1 VINSNERGHGG
12 AMSSVPVRS
21 VRGATDETRP
31 AESCETTERLHVT
44 LPPTGPDRAFLG
56 PRRDLAALVRAEID
70 FVWRSLR
77 GTGLSPADADDATQ
91 QVFLVASNRLGEL
104 VPGKERS
111 FLYGTA
117 LRVAR
122 NVRRGLSRRRE
133 APAELDE
140 LETIAESPGT
150 EELVEKRRA
159 RALLGRLLAEL
170 PEELARVLWLAEV
183 EQLTL
188 AAIAELE
195 DIPQGTAA
203 SRLRRA
209 REAFRKLLERHR
221 RENPYHGAQR

>member
-1 VINSNERGHGG
+1 
-12 AMSSVPVRS
+12 
-21 VRGATDETRP
+21 
-31 AESCETTERLHVT
+31 
-44 LPPTGPDRAFLG
+44 
-56 PRRDLAALVRAEID
+56 VRAEID

-117 LRVAR
+117 LRIAR

-133 APAELDE
+133 APGEPDETLAELPGPDE
-140 LETIAESPGT
+140 V
-150 EELVEKRRA
+150 VEGRRA
-159 RALLGRLLAEL
+159 RVLLERLLAEL

-188 AAIAELE
+188 VAIAELE
-195 DIPQGTAA
+195 SIPPGTAA

-221 RENPYHGAQR
+221 RENPFHGDQR

>member
-1 VINSNERGHGG
+1 
-12 AMSSVPVRS
+12 MSSVPARS
-21 VRGATDETRP
+21 VRGAADEETP
-31 AESCETTERLHVT
+31 GESAETTEKPHVT
-44 LPPTGPDRAFLG
+44 PPPTGDDRAPLG
-56 PRRDLAALVRAEID
+56 PSRDLAALVRAEID

-77 GTGLSPADADDATQ
+77 GTGLSRADADDATQ
-91 QVFLVASNRLGEL
+91 QVFLVASNRIGEL

-117 LRVAR
+117 LRIAR

-140 LETIAESPGT
+140 TLAEQPGT
-150 EELVEKRRA
+150 EELVEARRA
-159 RALLGRLLAEL
+159 RALLEHLLGEL

-188 AAIAELE
+188 VAIAELE
-195 DIPQGTAA
+195 AIPQGTAA

-221 RENPYHGAQR
+221 RENPFHGAQR

>member
-1 VINSNERGHGG
+1 
-12 AMSSVPVRS
+12 MSSVPARS
-21 VRGATDETRP
+21 VPGSDRELPSDGTTADTPHVVVPLTGTDRP
-31 AESCETTERLHVT
+31 A
-44 LPPTGPDRAFLG
+44 LG

-91 QVFLVASNRLGEL
+91 QVFLVASNRLGQL

-117 LRVAR
+117 LRIAR

-140 LETIAESPGT
+140 TLADQPGT
-150 EELVEKRRA
+150 EELVEERRA
-159 RALLGRLLAEL
+159 RVLLERLLAEL

-188 AAIAELE
+188 VAIAELE
-195 DIPQGTAA
+195 AIPQGTAA

-209 REAFRKLLERHR
+209 RDAFRKLLERHR
-221 RENPYHGAQR
+221 RENTFSGAKR

>member
-1 VINSNERGHGG
+1 
-12 AMSSVPVRS
+12 M
-21 VRGATDETRP
+21 
-31 AESCETTERLHVT
+31 
-44 LPPTGPDRAFLG
+44 
-56 PRRDLAALVRAEID
+56 RAEID
-70 FVWRSLR
+70 FVWRALR
-77 GTGLSPADADDATQ
+77 GRGLSPTDADDATQ

-117 LRVAR
+117 LRIAN

-133 APAELDE
+133 AAADLDATLAEQPD
-140 LETIAESPGT
+140 T
-150 EELVEKRRA
+150 EELVEGRRA
-159 RALLGRLLAEL
+159 RALLDRLLAEL

-195 DIPQGTAA
+195 SIPQGTAA

-209 REAFRKLLERHR
+209 REAFRRLLERHR
-221 RENPYHGAQR
+221 RENPFHGAQR

>member
-1 VINSNERGHGG
+1 
-12 AMSSVPVRS
+12 MSPVPARS
-21 VRGATDETRP
+21 VRGADEEV
-31 AESCETTERLHVT
+31 ASESSETTEKPYVIA
-44 LPPTGPDRAFLG
+44 PPTGADRAPLG
-56 PRRDLAALVRAEID
+56 PSRDLAALVRAEID

-117 LRVAR
+117 LRIAR

-133 APAELDE
+133 GPAELDE
-140 LETIAESPGT
+140 TLAELPGPD
-150 EELVEKRRA
+150 ELVEKRRA
-159 RALLGRLLAEL
+159 RALLERLLAEL

-188 AAIAELE
+188 VAIAELE
-195 DIPQGTAA
+195 AIPQGTAA

-221 RENPYHGAQR
+221 RENPFHGAQR